1 MSLTTAIRDRDVTE
15 LPGKRDEDWRWT
27 DLRGLIRKLPPP
39 SEPFSADVGAG
50 PFDALATDRRVI
62 ASIRARLSPILLRF
76 LAARA
81 LWSRPA
87 SSRVGRAST
96 SPG

>member
-1 MSLTTAIRDRDVTE
+1 MSLTTAIRDRDVTL

-27 DLRGLIRKLPPP
+27 DLRGLIRKLPAP

-62 ASIRARLSPILLRF
+62 VNGRGADPIEIGRGKTAVVAARLCR
-76 LAARA
+76 AARA
-81 LWSRPA
+81 CMWR
-87 SSRVGRAST
+87 G
-96 SPG
+96 